1 MTELLKIS
9 DIARAAQGQWG
20 SILPA
25 LGITVPARGKHGAC
39 PVCGGKDR
47 FRIDDK
53 EGKGTWFCNQCDPQ
67 AGDGVNLVSRVTGKP
82 LIEAANMVAQF
93 LRLSAGLDMA
103 AIKANEAR
111 AKQQAEQER
120 QREQAKHKAAAE
132 LAHNILN
139 QCQPSK
145 GHPYLVGKGLS
156 ESEALILQSPVA
168 GKIQGLLVV
177 PLYNAAGELTT
188 CQTIDDAGN
197 KRLLAGGQ
205 KVGSFHCMAGTD
217 VLAICEGY
225 STGLSVHLATG
236 FTVYVAVDAG
246 NLRTVAEA
254 VKEQHPHAVIILAA
268 DNDDNPEKS
277 INTGLIKAQ
286 EAAAAIGGC
295 VALPPVSGDWND
307 HHQQYGL
314 EQTRE
319 AILMSSK
326 QSNVVSLAD
335 KARSATKSPTDD
347 IKPRIETKG
356 NDLVYIVPKMDKDT
370 GEIHETQNWLCTAM
384 ELIGRGK
391 DEDGSY
397 FRIIRWKED
406 DSSAERTDAIPM
418 EIVGESECWA
428 RMRRVGLSV
437 TTSRTYRAHLGNHM
451 QLAGSKQH
459 WHVVS
464 SSGWQHDAYVLP
476 NAEVVGN
483 PVDPVFFNGRSASAN
498 AYRVKGTAAEWR
510 EKVGALAQGNDC
522 MMLGVACS
530 LAAPLLDLIEADSFG
545 VHLFGNSGTGKT
557 TIAMVAN
564 SVWGHPEA
572 LKLSWYATALGLANE
587 AAAHND
593 GLMSLDE
600 IGQSTKPKDVA
611 TAAYA
616 LFNGV
621 GKIQGAKDGGNREAM
636 RWRVLALS
644 TGEKDLETFLH
655 EAGEKAHAGH
665 LVRLLNIPI
674 QKIVNLHGYSDSRV
688 HADAIQHS
696 TKCCYGALGREWV
709 KYLSENKEL
718 VIDAIR
724 TAISQWQNRLPAEA
738 SDQVRRVASRFA
750 ILEAAL
756 ITATQFTG
764 WGVNESKDAV
774 THCFDQWVALFGM
787 ENKEQRTIIEQ
798 AIAFLSV
805 HGRSRYSSIVK
816 GCDVPCDPDQ
826 SSIREL
832 AGYRLLDNKQTGQQI
847 YYTFP
852 HVFEKEVSKGF
863 NPKMVAQTLSD
874 IGMLEKEKG
883 KRGGFKK
890 KGPRLDGVQQRFYV
904 LKLIDEENIDPED
917 EI

>member
-93 LRLSAGLDMA
+93 LGLSAELDMA

-132 LAHNILN
+132 LAHNILS

-168 GKIQGLLVV
+168 GKVQGLLVV

-188 CQTIDDAGN
+188 CQTIDDTGH
-197 KRLLAGGQ
+197 KYLLAGGR
-205 KVGSFHCMAGTD
+205 KTGSFHRIAGSN

-225 STGLSVHLATG
+225 ATGLSVHLATG

-307 HHQQYGL
+307 HHQQYGIDK
-314 EQTRE
+314 TRE
-319 AILMSSK
+319 AILMSRK
-326 QSNVVSLAD
+326 QSNVVSLAE
-335 KARSATKSPTDD
+335 KTKPATKAPTDD
-347 IKPRIETKG
+347 IKPRIETKD

-370 GEIHETQNWLCTAM
+370 GEIHETQSWLCTAI

-391 DEDGSY
+391 DEDGAH
-397 FRIIRWKED
+397 FRMMRWKENGVG
-406 DSSAERTDAIPM
+406 AERTDAFPL
-418 EIVGESECWA
+418 EIVGEREGWA
-428 RMRRVGLSV
+428 RMRRGGLSV
-437 TTSRTYRAHLGNHM
+437 TTSRPLCAHLGNHM
-451 QLAGSKQH
+451 QLAGSNQF
-459 WHVVS
+459 WRVVS
-464 SSGWQHDAYVLP
+464 RSGWQHGAYVLP

-483 PVDPVFFNGRSASAN
+483 PADPVFFNGRSARAN
-498 AYRVKGTAAEWR
+498 AYRVSGTVTEWQKR
-510 EKVGALAQGNDC
+510 VGALAQGNVC
-522 MMLGVACS
+522 MMLGVACAF
-530 LAAPLLDLIEADSFG
+530 AAPLLDLVEADSFG

-557 TIAMVAN
+557 TIGMVAN
-564 SVWGHPEA
+564 SIWGHPEE
-572 LKLSWYATALGLANE
+572 LKLSWYSTALGLANE

-600 IGQSTKPKDVA
+600 IGQSTKPEDVA
-611 TAAYA
+611 TSAYA

-655 EAGEKAHAGH
+655 EAGKKVHAGH
-665 LVRLLNIPI
+665 LVRLLNVPI
-674 QKIVNLHGYSDSRV
+674 QPIANIHGLTDSRA
-688 HADAIQHS
+688 HADAVQQAA
-696 TKCCYGALGREWV
+696 KRCFGAVGREWV
-709 KYLSENKEL
+709 KHLADHKDE
-718 VIDAIR
+718 VIHVINTTI
-724 TAISQWQNRLPAEA
+724 TAWQTRLPEKA

-756 ITATQFTG
+756 VCGSHLTG
-764 WGVNESKDAV
+764 WTPDESKEAV
-774 THCFDQWVALFGM
+774 QRCFNEWVALFGM
-787 ENKEQRTIIEQ
+787 ENRERKTIIEQ
-798 AIAFLSV
+798 AVAFLDSNAF
-805 HGRSRYSSIVK
+805 SRYIVIPHD
-816 GCDVPCDPDQ
+816 CNQPV
-826 SSIREL
+826 IREP
-832 AGYRLLDNKQTGQQI
+832 AGYRKREDSKADDWTL
-847 YYTFP
+847 YTFP
-852 HVFEKEVSKGF
+852 HVFTDEVARGF
-863 NPKMVAQTLSD
+863 NPQVVAKVLSD
-874 IGMLEKEKG
+874 CGMLKHDKDG
-883 KRGGFKK
+883 RHTA
-890 KGPRLDGVQQRFYV
+890 RLRVDGRHARLYALLFA
-904 LKLIDEENIDPED
+904 PED
-917 EI
+917 ADQKGIF